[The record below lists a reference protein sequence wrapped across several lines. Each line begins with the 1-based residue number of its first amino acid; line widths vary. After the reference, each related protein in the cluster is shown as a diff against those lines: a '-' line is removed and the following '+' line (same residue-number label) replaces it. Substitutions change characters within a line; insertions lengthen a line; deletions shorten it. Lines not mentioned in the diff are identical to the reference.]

1 MSVEYNFDSLVGKT
15 ITSVEHYV
23 SERLNGLT
31 QVKLTFSDGDELD
44 LGSRGCDEGGWIEV
58 SGSNYD
64 VN

>member
-23 SERLNGLT
+23 SDRLHGLT
-31 QVKLTFSDGDELD
+31 HLKLTFSDGDELD
-44 LGSRGCDEGGWIEV
+44 IDSRGCDEGGWMQV
-58 SGSNYD
+58 NGTDYD